1 MPRKL
6 EHPAPDE
13 VQLERVLHALSDPIR
28 LSLVRDFA
36 RCGSA
41 TACRDMP
48 APEVTRSTLSH
59 HLRVLREAGLTWTE
73 LSGTQRFVSLR
84 GEVIEQRFPG
94 LLAAVGVQ
102 TADQPTAASK

>member
-1 MPRKL
+1 MARKL
-6 EHPAPDE
+6 EHPAPDDI
-13 VQLERVLHALSDPIR
+13 QLERVLHALSDPIR

-36 RCGSA
+36 RCSSA

-59 HLRVLREAGLTWTE
+59 HLKVLREAGLTWTE

-84 GEVIEQRFPG
+84 RDVIEQRFPG
-94 LLAAVGVQ
+94 LLAAVGVS
-102 TADQPTAASK
+102 TSAQPTVAVR